1 MISNDL
7 HRRQQ
12 HGFARRLAFWIAVLL
27 AVYVAYSATTFRGQ
41 PDAVV
46 RFFAM
51 LLERLPAM
59 LAQILPPAVFAAAL
73 TRPVASV
80 GLDTFANPS
89 YWIRLGA
96 LSLMTYVLAAFVS
109 PLVAQAFGSD
119 GQFPLAA
126 LHAAESAR
134 EAAAQT
140 TGREA
145 ASLLRRAAADYAVFF
160 VAFSNAVFVVLAGV
174 LGDLVGRLTVGLS
187 DWPRYALRWLSGGIL
202 FAAFWISTD
211 IAHELVAYYE
221 VSPSLLLVVPLSVP
235 LLLIAIL
242 IVAVRRGRA

>member
-12 HGFARRLAFWIAVLL
+12 HGFARRLAFWIVALL
-27 AVYVAYSATTFRGQ
+27 AVYVSYSATTFRGQ

-46 RFFAM
+46 RFFAT

-59 LAQILPPAVFAAAL
+59 LAQILPPAVFAAAV
-73 TRPVASV
+73 TRPAASEQSGGRV
-80 GLDTFANPS
+80 ES
-89 YWIRLGA
+89 RHWILLGA
-96 LSLMTYVLAAFVS
+96 CSVMTYILAAFVS

-134 EAAAQT
+134 EAAAQA

-145 ASLLRRAAADYAVFF
+145 ASLLRRAAADYAVFL
-160 VAFSNAVFVVLAGV
+160 VAISNAVFVVLAGV
-174 LGDLVGRLTVGLS
+174 LGDLAGRLTLALS
-187 DWPRYALRWLSGGIL
+187 DWPRYAVRWLSGGIL
-202 FAAFWISTD
+202 FGAFWISTD
-211 IAHELVAYYE
+211 MAHELVAYYDA
-221 VSPSLLLVVPLSVP
+221 SPSLLLVVPLSVP

>member
-1 MISNDL
+1 MISNYL
-7 HRRQQ
+7 HGTQQ
-12 HGFARRLAFWIAVLL
+12 RGFSGRLAFWIAALL

-59 LAQILPPAVFAAAL
+59 LAQILPPAVFAAAV
-73 TRPVASV
+73 TSFATSFGPGRRAS
-80 GLDTFANPS
+80 PH

-96 LSLMTYVLAAFVS
+96 LSLTTYALAAFIS
-109 PLVAQAFGSD
+109 PLVAQALGAD

-145 ASLLRRAAADYAVFF
+145 ASLLRQAAADYAVFL
-160 VAFSNAVFVVLAGV
+160 VAISNAIFVVLTGV
-174 LGDLVGRLTVGLS
+174 LGDLAGRLTLGLS
-187 DWPRYALRWLSGGIL
+187 DWPRYAARWLSGGIL
-202 FAAFWISTD
+202 FGAFWISTD
-211 IAHELVAYYE
+211 IAYELVAYYRA
-221 VSPSLLLVVPLSVP
+221 SASLLLVVPLCVP